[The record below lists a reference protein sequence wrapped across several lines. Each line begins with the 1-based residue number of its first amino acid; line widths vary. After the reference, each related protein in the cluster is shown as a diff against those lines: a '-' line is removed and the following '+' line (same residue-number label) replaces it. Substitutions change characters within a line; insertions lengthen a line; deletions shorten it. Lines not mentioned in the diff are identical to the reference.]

1 MNAKEKLKSS
11 QAQPELNLSL
21 IPLEKAEPI
30 SFWERLK
37 KSLSAADLTV
47 RDWER
52 LESKPF
58 RNTREENQWR
68 NF

>member
-1 MNAKEKLKSS
+1 MNTKEKSNNS
-11 QAQPELNLSL
+11 QAQTELDLSL
-21 IPLEKAEPI
+21 ITLEKTEPI

-37 KSLSAADLTV
+37 KSFSADDLTV

>member
-21 IPLEKAEPI
+21 ITLEKAEPI

-37 KSLSAADLTV
+37 KSFSPADLTV

-58 RNTREENQWR
+58 RKTHEENQWR

>member
-21 IPLEKAEPI
+21 ITLEKAEPI

-37 KSLSAADLTV
+37 K
-47 RDWER
+47 
-52 LESKPF
+52 
-58 RNTREENQWR
+58 
-68 NF
+68 